1 MLQLPIPYFWQNG
14 GHGQTVWRALAAR
27 TRLPYRRERIC
38 TPDDDFLDLDWLP
51 APPGAE
57 ADAPLLVFCHGLEGD
72 SQSSYIPLTVQALRR
87 RHAWPVLAVNYR
99 SCSGQLNRQPR
110 FYNLG
115 DTADLET
122 VLHHARACG
131 HGRMVLVGFS
141 AGGSIVVNF
150 LAKRAAQALDL
161 GVVAAAAISAPMD
174 LAGGARRL
182 EEPGS
187 LFYNRRFCRSLAA
200 KVQAKAARL
209 GPAFPLPVDGLE
221 LVQTLRRFDDWVT
234 APLHGY
240 ASAADY
246 YERCSGLPL
255 LPQVP
260 VPLLL
265 WNARNDPFLS
275 PACFPPQA
283 ADGSWPLVRGIY
295 PAQGGHCGFALAD
308 ASALLNATA
317 PGGHWHRALFG

>member
-1 MLQLPIPYFWQNG
+1 MQLSFPYFWQSS
-14 GHGQTVWRALAAR
+14 GHGQTVWRALVAR
-27 TRLPYRRERIC
+27 QRLPYRRERIA
-38 TPDDDFLDLDWLP
+38 TPDDDFLDLDWLST
-51 APPGAE
+51 PGGA
-57 ADAPLLVFCHGLEGD
+57 ASDTPLLVFCHGLEGD
-72 SQSSYIPLTVQALRR
+72 SQSSYIPLTVEALRR
-87 RHAWPVLAVNYR
+87 HHNWPVLAWNYR

-122 VLHHARACG
+122 VLAHANAQGYR
-131 HGRMVLVGFS
+131 RLVLVGFS

-150 LAKRAAQALDL
+150 LAKRAAQALAL

-174 LAGGARRL
+174 LAGGATML
-182 EEPGS
+182 ERPGS
-187 LFYNRRFCRSLAA
+187 LFYNRRFCHSLAA
-200 KVQAKAARL
+200 KVQAKAAHM
-209 GPAFPLPVDGLE
+209 GSAFPIEVAGLE
-221 LVQTLRRFDDWVT
+221 RVQTLRRFDDWVT

-246 YERCSGLPL
+246 YSQCSGLGL

-275 PACFPPQA
+275 EACFPPQA
-283 ADGSWPLVRGIY
+283 LSGTWPQVHGIY
-295 PAQGGHCGFALAD
+295 PARGGHCGFAMASG
-308 ASALLNATA
+308 SALLEATT
-317 PGGHWHRALFG
+317 PGGHWHRALFR